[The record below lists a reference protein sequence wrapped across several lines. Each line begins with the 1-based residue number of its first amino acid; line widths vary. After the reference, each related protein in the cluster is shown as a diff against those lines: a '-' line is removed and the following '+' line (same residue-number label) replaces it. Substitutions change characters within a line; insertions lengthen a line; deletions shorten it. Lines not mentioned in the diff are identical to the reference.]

1 MVTQRI
7 EYEAQL
13 TKCFKTM
20 LPNGK
25 KNTKYHLKKL
35 PKKLQFHFHI
45 LMYNKNV
52 YNPTNL
58 GLHQP

>member
-1 MVTQRI
+1 MFTQRI

-25 KNTKYHLKKL
+25 KKYKISSQKIVIKITI
-35 PKKLQFHFHI
+35 PFSHI
-45 LMYNKNV
+45 NV
-52 YNPTNL
+52 
-58 GLHQP
+58 QQECI